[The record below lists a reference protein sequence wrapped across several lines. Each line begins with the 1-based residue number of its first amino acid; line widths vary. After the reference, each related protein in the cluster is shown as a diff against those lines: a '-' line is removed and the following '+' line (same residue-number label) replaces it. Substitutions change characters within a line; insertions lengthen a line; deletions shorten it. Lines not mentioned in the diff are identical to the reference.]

1 MNPLSRPDPRKFVHP
16 FQRITITGS
25 CGSFG
30 CLPKFIEFTVFL
42 VSTLLTNQPCA
53 KILIDFFRIVM
64 LNITVD
70 YVANIILHKVVF
82 IIVFRNTYIN
92 ITIQEKKL
100 REDPEENNKH

>member
-1 MNPLSRPDPRKFVHP
+1 
-16 FQRITITGS
+16 
-25 CGSFG
+25 
-30 CLPKFIEFTVFL
+30 
-42 VSTLLTNQPCA
+42 
-53 KILIDFFRIVM
+53 M

-70 YVANIILHKVVF
+70 YDANIILHKVVF